1 MHRDV
6 SRRGCSAYTSL
17 EALSEL
23 FKNAP
28 RCLHISALEFTA
40 PAVRRRP
47 LAERPSSFLPYAPRR
62 QSARVLRIYL
72 PQST

>member
-1 MHRDV
+1 MRRDV

-17 EALSEL
+17 KALSEL

-47 LAERPSSFLPYAPRR
+47 LAERP
-62 QSARVLRIYL
+62 RVEGDASLTGALRHA
-72 PQST
+72 QAS